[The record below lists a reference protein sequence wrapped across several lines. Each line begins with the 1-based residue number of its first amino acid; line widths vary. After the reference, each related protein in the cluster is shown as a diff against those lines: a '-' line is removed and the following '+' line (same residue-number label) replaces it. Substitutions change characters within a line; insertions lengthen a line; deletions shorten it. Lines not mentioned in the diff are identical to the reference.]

1 MTMQTTQSSP
11 GNFRLSLLLAF
22 LFTALIWV
30 IWISGEI
37 FELDL
42 SRYGVFPGQHD
53 SLGGVLTAPLIH
65 GSLSHVFAN
74 SLPLLVMLT
83 ILFYIYP
90 KSSPIVL
97 ITLYVG
103 SGLIV
108 WMIARPAWHF
118 GASGLTH
125 GLMFYLFT
133 IGVLRRDALSSVF
146 AMTVFFLYGGMVW
159 GIFPRDP
166 GISYEYHLA
175 GAGLGVL
182 LAFILRNLDHKP
194 PPKRYDWQ
202 DEDDDIIG
210 DEWQDK

>member
-1 MTMQTTQSSP
+1 MQTPQSRP
-11 GNFRLSLLLAF
+11 GNFRLSLFLAF
-22 LFTALIWV
+22 LFTVLIWI

-42 SRYGVFPGQHD
+42 SRYGVFPGQLD
-53 SLGGVLTAPLIH
+53 SLGGVLIAPLIH

-103 SGLIV
+103 SGLVV

-125 GLMFYLFT
+125 GLMFFLFT

-182 LAFILRNLDHKP
+182 LAFILRNLDDKP
-194 PPKRYDWQ
+194 PLKRYDWQ